1 MNSALLVQVW
11 ANVCCCRYKSITIS
25 CIPLCVIALII
36 VIIILWRAVACW
48 VRTEVLMDWEKL
60 EGRNKKIE

>member
-1 MNSALLVQVW
+1 MCVAVGTNPLPFPVFPSVAH
-11 ANVCCCRYKSITIS
+11 
-25 CIPLCVIALII
+25 LCVIALII

-60 EGRNKKIE
+60 EGRNKKI